1 MVLSSIGKK
10 GVMLTKVALEYGNE
24 RLNQIN
30 DDELINLT
38 KDLGKKYI
46 NIFDEKAND
55 IMDKTLDKANDKLD
69 DVKNGEDNISK
80 GKEYVKGQIKDAI
93 VYADSKFTSSVE
105 ETEVELSLR
114 KKQRQERKEL
124 LSKHKEEIIELQK
137 KQSKEQYDAL
147 KDKVDDLKVKKDVA
161 EEKLKDRK
169 DEYVK
174 DAKSTKNYVKK
185 TAKDVQQ
192 DISDIKDAFSDS
204 NEFSYFVIIFLT
216 IILY

>member
-38 KDLGKKYI
+38 KELGKKYI

-55 IMDKTLDKANDKLD
+55 IMDKTLDKANAKLD

-192 DISDIKDAFSDS
+192 DISDIKDAKKD
-204 NEFSYFVIIFLT
+204 NKDKK
-216 IILY
+216 

>member
-1 MVLSSIGKK
+1 MVISSIGKK

-124 LSKHKEEIIELQK
+124 L
-137 KQSKEQYDAL
+137 
-147 KDKVDDLKVKKDVA
+147 
-161 EEKLKDRK
+161 
-169 DEYVK
+169 
-174 DAKSTKNYVKK
+174 
-185 TAKDVQQ
+185 
-192 DISDIKDAFSDS
+192 
-204 NEFSYFVIIFLT
+204 
-216 IILY
+216 

>member
-1 MVLSSIGKK
+1 MVLSSIVKK

-55 IMDKTLDKANDKLD
+55 IMDKTLDKANAKLD

-192 DISDIKDAFSDS
+192 DISDIKDAKKD
-204 NEFSYFVIIFLT
+204 NKDKK
-216 IILY
+216 

>member
-1 MVLSSIGKK
+1 MVISSIGKK

-124 LSKHKEEIIELQK
+124 LSKHKEAIIELQK

-192 DISDIKDAFSDS
+192 DISDIKDAKKD
-204 NEFSYFVIIFLT
+204 NKDKK
-216 IILY
+216 

>member
-24 RLNQIN
+24 RLNQFN

-192 DISDIKDAFSDS
+192 DISDIKDAKKD
-204 NEFSYFVIIFLT
+204 NKDKK
-216 IILY
+216 

>member
-55 IMDKTLDKANDKLD
+55 IMDKTLDKANDKLE

-169 DEYVK
+169 DEYME

-192 DISDIKDAFSDS
+192 DISDIKDAKKDS
-204 NEFSYFVIIFLT
+204 KDKK
-216 IILY
+216 

>member
-1 MVLSSIGKK
+1 MVFSSIGKK

-55 IMDKTLDKANDKLD
+55 IMDKTLDKANAKLD

-174 DAKSTKNYVKK
+174 DSKSTKNYVKK

-192 DISDIKDAFSDS
+192 DISDIKDAKKD
-204 NEFSYFVIIFLT
+204 NKDKK
-216 IILY
+216 

>member
-24 RLNQIN
+24 RLNLIN

-169 DEYVK
+169 DEYVE

-192 DISDIKDAFSDS
+192 DISDIKDAKKD
-204 NEFSYFVIIFLT
+204 NKDKK
-216 IILY
+216 

>member
-55 IMDKTLDKANDKLD
+55 IMDKTLDKANAKLD

-124 LSKHKEEIIELQK
+124 LSKHKEEIIELQI

-192 DISDIKDAFSDS
+192 DISDIKDAKKDNKDKKQYFSIYS
-204 NEFSYFVIIFLT
+204 NY
-216 IILY
+216 

>member
-55 IMDKTLDKANDKLD
+55 IMDKTLDKANAKLD

-192 DISDIKDAFSDS
+192 DISDIKDALSILIIKLF
-204 NEFSYFVIIFLT
+204 FYFYIFL
-216 IILY
+216 

>member
-55 IMDKTLDKANDKLD
+55 IMDKTLDKANAKLD

-192 DISDIKDAFSDS
+192 DISDIKDAKKD
-204 NEFSYFVIIFLT
+204 NKDKK
-216 IILY
+216 

>member
-169 DEYVK
+169 DEYVE

-192 DISDIKDAFSDS
+192 DISDIKDAKKD
-204 NEFSYFVIIFLT
+204 NKDKK
-216 IILY
+216 

>member
-169 DEYVK
+169 DENVE
-174 DAKSTKNYVKK
+174 DAKSTKNFVKK

-192 DISDIKDAFSDS
+192 DISDIKDAKKD
-204 NEFSYFVIIFLT
+204 NKDKK
-216 IILY
+216 

>member
-169 DEYVK
+169 DEYVE

-192 DISDIKDAFSDS
+192 DISDIKDAKKD
-204 NEFSYFVIIFLT
+204 NKNKK
-216 IILY
+216 

>member
-1 MVLSSIGKK
+1 MVFSSIGKK

-55 IMDKTLDKANDKLD
+55 IMDKTLDKANAKLD

-192 DISDIKDAFSDS
+192 DISDIKDAKKD
-204 NEFSYFVIIFLT
+204 NKDKK
-216 IILY
+216 

>member
-192 DISDIKDAFSDS
+192 DISDIKDAKKD
-204 NEFSYFVIIFLT
+204 NKDKK
-216 IILY
+216 

>member
-169 DEYVK
+169 DEYME

-192 DISDIKDAFSDS
+192 DISDIKDAKKDS
-204 NEFSYFVIIFLT
+204 KDKK
-216 IILY
+216 